1 MYIIFTD
8 KSEARW
14 SPLSS
19 IRVDSEFLGDTKAFR
34 CLSMYST
41 LEDGDVYKFKKYM
54 ATLKVDRSD
63 PLFVKMFVEDHF
75 PGVEFIGYDGPEVPY
90 QITPPGIIVE

>member
-14 SPLSS
+14 SPINHLK
-19 IRVDSEFLGDTKAFR
+19 VDSEFLGDTKAFQ
-34 CLSMYST
+34 LFSMFSM
-41 LEDGDVYKFKKYM
+41 LEDGEIYKFKKFLT
-54 ATLKVDRSD
+54 TLKVDKSD
-63 PLFVKMFVEDHF
+63 PLFVKMFIEDHF

-90 QITPPGIIVE
+90 KITPPGIIVE

>member
-14 SPLSS
+14 SS
-19 IRVDSEFLGDTKAFR
+19 INHLKVDSEFLGDTKAFQFF
-34 CLSMYST
+34 SMFSM
-41 LEDGDVYKFKKYM
+41 LEDGETYKFKKFL
-54 ATLKVDRSD
+54 ATLKVDKSD
-63 PLFVKMFVEDHF
+63 QLFVRMFVEDHF
-75 PGVEFIGYDGPEVPY
+75 PGVKFIGFEVPEVPY